1 MTPLSHDLAGLIL
14 PYDHFGSHLNDSGV
28 TINVDLE
35 KINFRKAGQ
44 ILAEHGIKQS
54 LMVIHVLQNISIHLQ
69 HQKMNDDKSMSNI
82 SWMIFYDSKS
92 LFLFEL
98 IH

>member
-1 MTPLSHDLAGLIL
+1 MASLSHDLAGLIL

-69 HQKMNDDKSMSNI
+69 HQKMNNNELMSNM

-92 LFLFEL
+92 QLIFEL